1 MCSKYSAYSNK
12 KWRSWRKLQID
23 IFTYDISFYVDIAF
37 GFCLFTV
44 VKGGTV
50 GLSVVLA
57 LSLQTVN
64 SHLRACTLFELHEP
78 IFIQMFLEI
87 KNIWRYFWFKA
98 KRKLFQ

>member
-1 MCSKYSAYSNK
+1 M
-12 KWRSWRKLQID
+12 QID
-23 IFTYDISFYVDIAF
+23 IFTYDISFYVDTAF

-44 VKGGTV
+44 VKGRTV

-87 KNIWRYFWFKA
+87 KKHLKIF
-98 KRKLFQ
+98 LI